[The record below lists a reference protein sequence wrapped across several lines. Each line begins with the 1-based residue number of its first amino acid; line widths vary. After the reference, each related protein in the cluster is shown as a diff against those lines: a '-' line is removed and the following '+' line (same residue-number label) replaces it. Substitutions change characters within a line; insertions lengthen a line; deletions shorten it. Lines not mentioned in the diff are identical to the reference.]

1 MTIARAEDRLFVGR
15 VAPFWQ
21 LAANHPILSVF
32 IITLCQNGLTLWAR
46 DLWWADEV
54 RHAGVLLHILDNGDW
69 LALNLNGDFYPDKP
83 PAYFLLLTALMRLLS
98 SREEWVIFLGL
109 ALTVFCFFLATYYL
123 ALRLLGDRR
132 MALLALVIAA
142 TGSYLL
148 ILSHYARM
156 DFLFT
161 AFICASWA
169 CFFDGISKDGANRS
183 IMIGFVWSTLAIMTK
198 GPLGFAFPVLGLI
211 GYLWWVNRLA
221 MMIRWDF
228 IVGLL
233 LAAVVT
239 AVWAWG
245 VAHVASADFLLDLL
259 RGQIVERGL
268 RSNYGVLEHGRYFI
282 TLPLVFLPWTLI
294 FVFRLGGSEANGAQ
308 MPRPRRVLQN
318 GTFFAIGC
326 LIVGFGLVSAIGE
339 KHEYYLLPLL
349 VLLCIVAADR
359 FSRLSIAQRR
369 FFWLATAVY
378 FIAIGCVLAVA
389 GSLPDIR
396 VLLADK
402 YDVDLRG
409 AATTGG
415 LSIVL
420 GLSLLMLRSREQP
433 VLLLVILVGQSIWI
447 NLLVLQVM
455 ASLNPIWSTDP
466 VAQLARPYVAQG
478 YQVGIKHGIRG
489 VFVYHLG
496 ASYEEL
502 GDTDGIRI
510 WLEENPKSVVLM
522 PKKRWNR
529 MGNQLPNLQVR
540 GCAGV
545 AGLEMV
551 LLTDGTDGVSDA
563 DQPSDCE

>member
-1 MTIARAEDRLFVGR
+1 MTIAQAEERLFVGR
-15 VAPFWQ
+15 AASLWQ

-32 IITLCQNGLTLWAR
+32 IITLGQNGLTLWAR

-54 RHAGVLLHILDNGDW
+54 RHAGVLLQILDNGDW
-69 LALNLNGDFYPDKP
+69 LALNLNGEFYPDKP
-83 PAYFLLLTALMRLLS
+83 PAYFLFLTALMRVLS
-98 SREEWVIFLGL
+98 SREQWVIFLGL

-123 ALRLLGDRR
+123 ALRLLADRK

-148 ILSHYARM
+148 VLSHYARM

-169 CFFDGISKDGANRS
+169 CFFNGLSREGPNRA
-183 IMIGFVWSTLAIMTK
+183 IIIGFIWSTLAIMTK

-211 GYLWWVNRLA
+211 GYLWWANRLA
-221 MMIRWDF
+221 MLVRWDF
-228 IVGLL
+228 MIGFLL
-233 LAAVVT
+233 TAGVT
-239 AVWAWG
+239 AVWALG
-245 VAHVASADFLLDLL
+245 VAHVAGADFLLDLL

-268 RSNYGVLEHGRYFI
+268 RSDYGVLEHGRYFI
-282 TLPLVFLPWTLI
+282 TLPLVFLPWT
-294 FVFRLGGSEANGAQ
+294 FVFVFGWGRSGAEGLQ
-308 MPRPRRVLQN
+308 KPQPRRVLQN
-318 GTFFAIGC
+318 GVFFATGC

-359 FSRLSIAQRR
+359 FCRLNITQRR
-369 FFWLATAVY
+369 RFWLWTAVY
-378 FIAIGCVLAVA
+378 FIAIGSVLAVA

-396 VLLADK
+396 TLLADK

-409 AATTGG
+409 AVSTGG
-415 LSIVL
+415 MSIAL
-420 GLSLLMLRSREQP
+420 GLCLWGLRSRAQP
-433 VLLLVILVGQSIWI
+433 ILLLVMLVGQSIWI

-466 VAQLARPYVAQG
+466 VAQLARPFVAQG
-478 YQVGIKHGIRG
+478 YKVGVKHGIRG

-496 ASYEEL
+496 APYEEL
-502 GDTDGIRI
+502 GDTDGIGI
-510 WLEENPKSVVLM
+510 WREENPKSVVLM
-522 PKKRWNR
+522 AKKRWNR
-529 MGNQLPNLQVR
+529 MGDQLPGLRVS

-551 LLTDGTDGVSDA
+551 LLTDKRENVLATEQA
-563 DQPSDCE
+563 RDCE

>member
-1 MTIARAEDRLFVGR
+1 MMVARAEDRLFVGR
-15 VAPFWQ
+15 AASLWRF
-21 LAANHPILSVF
+21 AANHPILSVI
-32 IITLCQNGLTLWAR
+32 IITLGQNGLTLWAR

-54 RHAGVLLHILDNGDW
+54 RHAGVLLQILDGGDW
-69 LALNLNGDFYPDKP
+69 LALNLNGEFYPDKP
-83 PAYFLLLTALMRLLS
+83 PAYFLFLTALMRLLS
-98 SREEWVIFLGL
+98 SREQWVIFLGL
-109 ALTVFCFFLATYYL
+109 ALTVFCFFLATIYL
-123 ALRLLGDRR
+123 AQRLLGDRK
-132 MALLALVIAA
+132 MALLALVIVA

-148 ILSHYARM
+148 VLSHYARM

-169 CFFDGISKDGANRS
+169 CFFDGISKDRANRS
-183 IMIGFVWSTLAIMTK
+183 IMIGFFWSALAIMTK

-211 GYLWWVNRLA
+211 GYLWWANRLA
-221 MMIRWDF
+221 MMIRLDF
-228 IVGLL
+228 MIGLL

-239 AVWAWG
+239 AVWAGG
-245 VAHVASADFLLDLL
+245 VAHVAGADFLLDLL

-268 RSNYGVLEHGRYFI
+268 RSNYGVLEHARYFI
-282 TLPLVFLPWTLI
+282 TLPLVFLPWTLV
-294 FVFRLGGSEANGAQ
+294 FVCGWQRSGAKGAQ
-308 MPRPRRVLQN
+308 KPRPRRVLQN
-318 GTFFAIGC
+318 GVFFATGC

-349 VLLCIVAADR
+349 VLLGIVAADR
-359 FSRLSIAQRR
+359 FCRLSVAQRKR
-369 FFWLATAVY
+369 FWLWTALY
-378 FIAIGCVLAVA
+378 FIAIGSVLAVG

-396 VLLADK
+396 TLLADK

-420 GLSLLMLRSREQP
+420 GVSLWMLRLRTQP
-433 VLLLVILVGQSIWI
+433 VLLLVMLAGQSIWI

-478 YQVGIKHGIRG
+478 YKVGIKHGIRG
-489 VFVYHLG
+489 VFAYHLG

-502 GDTDGIRI
+502 GDTDGMRI
-510 WLEENPKSVVLM
+510 WREENPKSVLLM
-522 PKKRWNR
+522 PKQRWNR
-529 MGNQLPNLQVR
+529 MGDQLPDLRVS
-540 GCAGV
+540 GCASV

-551 LLTDGTDGVSDA
+551 LLTENGENASAA
-563 DQPSDCE
+563 DRSHDCK